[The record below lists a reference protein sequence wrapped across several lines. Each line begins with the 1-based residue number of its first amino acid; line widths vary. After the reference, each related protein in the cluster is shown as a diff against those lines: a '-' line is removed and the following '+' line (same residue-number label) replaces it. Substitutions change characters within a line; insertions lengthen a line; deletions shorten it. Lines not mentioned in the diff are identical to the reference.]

1 MYTEIQVAIG
11 FAAVLVL
18 AALLK
23 LVSMCYRKVGPNKV
37 LIVSG
42 RHDTYLNPYTGERV
56 RKAFKIFHGGGTFVI
71 PLRERVDTMSVELMT
86 LEILTP
92 EFFTKFGVP
101 IVVDGI
107 AQIKVRSEDPVAVA
121 TAAEMFL
128 SKSTAEMNEIA
139 HQMMQG
145 HLRAVISTM
154 PFEEIHAN
162 PEAFAQTVQKLTAE
176 DLANMGIQVVSFT
189 IREIQDPSGYLKAL
203 GRPKLA
209 EVQKDA
215 AVGEA
220 NAERDAAIG
229 RAHASR
235 EAAVTSAH
243 ARQESDLAKL
253 TAEVKV
259 LDAQAERDKRFA
271 EVSCEVAEKKAES
284 DLAYELS
291 TTKTKQL
298 MLREQLLVR
307 DLEIQ
312 SRERELSE
320 TVQKPAE
327 AERLRIETM
336 AQAERARIRIV
347 TEAQAEATRLMGQAE
362 ADAML
367 AHAHAE
373 VELVRKRALAEA
385 EGLRCRLE
393 AEAEG
398 MQKKAE
404 AWKNYGSAA
413 VAELVISKLPEIASA
428 VAAPLAKVDRI
439 VLIGD
444 GGGGGSAG
452 IERVTRSVGQVLAQV
467 PSMVEAMS
475 GIDLIGLMKRI
486 GSDGASEPKAAIE
499 ASTQPIVEAP
509 AKGEQRCGP
518 HDGSVRRALSP
529 EKLRPDPARTACAP
543 GRPNRPSRCVRV

>member
-1 MYTEIQVAIG
+1 MFTQLELGLTMACIAG
-11 FAAVLVL
+11 GMAGLRLL
-18 AALLK
+18 AT
-23 LVSMCYRKVGPNKV
+23 SYRKVGPNKV

-42 RHDTYLNPYTGERV
+42 RSDTYVNPYTGARV
-56 RKAFKIFHGGGTFVI
+56 KKSFKIYHGGGTFVV
-71 PLRERVDTMSVELMT
+71 PLRERVDVMSVELMT

-128 SKSTAEMNEIA
+128 SKTASEMNEIA

-189 IREIQDPSGYLKAL
+189 IREIKDPSGYLQAL

-220 NAERDAAIG
+220 NAQRDAAMG
-229 RAHASR
+229 RAQAERAS
-235 EAAVTSAH
+235 AVTQAQ
-243 ARQESDLAKL
+243 ALRESQLAQL
-253 TAEVKV
+253 ATEVAV
-259 LDAQAERDKRFA
+259 LDAKAERDKRLA
-271 EVSCEVAEKKAES
+271 EVSSEVSEKKAES

-291 TTKTKQL
+291 TTKTRQL
-298 MLREQLLVR
+298 MLKEQLLVR
-307 DLEIQ
+307 DLEIET
-312 SRERELSE
+312 RERILVE

-327 AERLRIETM
+327 AERQRIETL
-336 AQAERARIRIV
+336 AQAERTRARMV
-347 TEAQAEATRLMGQAE
+347 AEGEAEATRLIGQAN
-362 ADAML
+362 ADAKL
-367 AHAHAE
+367 ANARAE
-373 VELVRKRALAEA
+373 VAFVREKAIAEA
-385 EGLRCRLE
+385 EGLRQRLE

-398 MQKKAE
+398 MRKKAE
-404 AWKNYGSAA
+404 AWQNYNSAA
-413 VAELVISKLPEIASA
+413 LADLIVGRLPEIASA
-428 VAAPLAKVDRI
+428 VAAPLAKIDKI

-444 GGGGGSAG
+444 SSGTSGV
-452 IERVTRSVGQVLAQV
+452 ERVTRSVGEVLSQI
-467 PSMVEAMS
+467 PSVVEALS
-475 GIDLIGLMKRI
+475 GVDLTKLLTSLQLGGTTPS
-486 GSDGASEPKAAIE
+486 GSPNGDGGDVGAVEESTPPERANAAE
-499 ASTQPIVEAP
+499 
-509 AKGEQRCGP
+509 
-518 HDGSVRRALSP
+518 
-529 EKLRPDPARTACAP
+529 
-543 GRPNRPSRCVRV
+543 